1 VSRGIP
7 LKGLGPRLRV
17 AWWVLTRSR
26 RLHRALWDSRR
37 TVRGRGYDWDV
48 ADVMEVLDGRFK
60 GEDG

>member
-1 VSRGIP
+1 MSRGIP

-37 TVRGRGYDWDV
+37 TVRGQGYDRDV
-48 ADVMEVLDGRFK
+48 ADVMEVLEGRHT
-60 GEDG
+60 GE